1 MLIRRTRGWEI
12 PESQVTPENAFLA
25 RRRLLGAGA
34 AGIGALALQ
43 GQSWFGL
50 GGGGEQKLPDFAAG
64 DPSLPLYPAQRSMR
78 YRVDRDLTEEKNAVT
93 YNNFYEF
100 GSSKNIWQSAQKLPI
115 RPWEIRIDGMVEQ
128 PRTVGIDDLLKA
140 LPLEER
146 VYRFRCVEAWA
157 MTVPWTGIPMRRFV
171 EFAKPLGGA
180 KYIRMETFK
189 NPEVASGQR
198 ASWYPWPYVEGLA
211 IDEATNE
218 LALLGTGVYGKP
230 MPRQMGAPIRL
241 VVPWKYGFKNIK
253 SVVRFTFTQERPKS
267 FWEELQAAE
276 YGFWANVNPKV
287 PHPRWSQAT
296 EELIGQNGTR
306 VPTQIFNGYA
316 DFVADLYTGREAEKL
331 WM

>member
-1 MLIRRTRGWEI
+1 MLIRRRRGWEI
-12 PESQVTPENAFLA
+12 PESQVTPEPVFLA
-25 RRRLLGAGA
+25 RRKLLGAGA
-34 AGIGALALQ
+34 TAIGALALQ
-43 GQSWFGL
+43 GQSWFG
-50 GGGGEQKLPDFAAG
+50 GGGDQKLPDFAAG
-64 DPSLPLYPAQRSMR
+64 DPSAPLYPVSRSMR
-78 YRVDRDLTEEKNAVT
+78 YRVDRDLTEEKVAVT

-100 GSSKNIWQSAQKLPI
+100 GSSKNIWQSAQALRI

-128 PRTVGIDDLLKA
+128 ERTVGIDDLLKA

-171 EFAKPLGGA
+171 EFAKPLSGA

-198 ASWYPWPYVEGLA
+198 AGWYPWPYVEGLA
-211 IDEATNE
+211 LDEATNE

-253 SVVRFTFTQERPKS
+253 SIVRFTFTDQRPKS
-267 FWEELQAAE
+267 FWEELQNAE

-296 EELIGQNGTR
+296 EELIGQGGKR
-306 VPTQIFNGYA
+306 VPTQLFNGYGE
-316 DFVADLYTGREAEKL
+316 FVADLYTAREKENL

>member
-1 MLIRRTRGWEI
+1 MLIRRRRGWEI
-12 PESQVTPENAFLA
+12 PESQVTPEPFFLA

-34 AGIGALALQ
+34 TAVGALALQ
-43 GQSWFGL
+43 GQSWFNF
-50 GGGGEQKLPDFAAG
+50 GGGDQKLPDFAAG
-64 DPSLPLYPAQRSMR
+64 DPSLPLYPATRSMR
-78 YRVDRDLTEEKNAVT
+78 YRVDRDVTEEKVAVT

-100 GSSKNIWQSAQKLPI
+100 GSSKNIWQSAQGLRI

-128 PRTVGIDDLLKA
+128 ERTVGVDDLLKA

-157 MTVPWTGIPMRRFV
+157 MTVPWTGIPMRHFV
-171 EFAKPLGGA
+171 EFAKPLSGA
-180 KYIRMETFK
+180 RYIRMETFK
-189 NPEVASGQR
+189 NPEIASGQR
-198 ASWYPWPYVEGLA
+198 AGWYPWPYVEGLA
-211 IDEATNE
+211 IDEAINE

-253 SVVRFTFTQERPKS
+253 SIVRFTFTDQRPKS

-276 YGFWANVNPKV
+276 YGFWANVNPKI

-296 EELIGQNGTR
+296 EELIGQGGKR
-306 VPTQIFNGYA
+306 VPTQLFNGYA
-316 DFVADLYTGREAEKL
+316 DFVADLYTARDKENL